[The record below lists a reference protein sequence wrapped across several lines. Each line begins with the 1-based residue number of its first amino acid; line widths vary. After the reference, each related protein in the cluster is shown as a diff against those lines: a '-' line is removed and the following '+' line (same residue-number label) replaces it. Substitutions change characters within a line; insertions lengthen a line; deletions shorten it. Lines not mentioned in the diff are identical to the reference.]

1 MENKNIPKNVNMYFF
16 LFEGEGYAIY
26 IFLDQEDLY
35 LLKNIWYLRCFSHKN
50 VSCTV
55 IPLWT

>member
-35 LLKNIWYLRCFSHKN
+35 LLKNI
-50 VSCTV
+50 
-55 IPLWT
+55 